1 MTLTSEMSDA
11 EMGDREVKRQRL
23 GEGQFFNLSHHNP
36 SSTSSNGVLT
46 SSSATEHHQQSV
58 INLRNDNVNVALTD
72 IRKALRFDP
81 ENVLVSIPSGQR

>member
-1 MTLTSEMSDA
+1 MSDA

-36 SSTSSNGVLT
+36 SSTSSNEALT

-58 INLRNDNVNVALTD
+58 INLRNGNVNVALTD
-72 IRKALRFDP
+72 IRKALRIDP